1 MKSLFTLIC
10 TLFLTSAFAQNIEGA
25 WQLTH
30 ENGEMLT
37 NNEVIAIY
45 QDGYFAVGAK
55 EARTNKFLYAYGGEY
70 NFSRRSYSEK
80 QDFNTQHPQ
89 HIGKSKDFRANLNED
104 QLELVSGEKT
114 QTWQRLSNQKDALTR
129 NWVITGRERD
139 GQMNTMTPGD
149 RRTVKILSGGRFQWI
164 AFNSATKEFSGTGG
178 GTYTAQNGV
187 YTENINFFSRDDSR
201 VGASLQFQF
210 EVKNGKWHHSGKSST
225 GNPIYEIWSPYE
237 ETYKK

>member
-1 MKSLFTLIC
+1 MKAFFTLFSLLIA
-10 TLFLTSAFAQNIEGA
+10 TPFFAQSLDGS

-37 NNEVIAIY
+37 KNEVIAIY

-55 EARTNKFLYAYGGEY
+55 EARTNKFLYAYGGDY
-70 NFSRRSYSEK
+70 SFKGKSYSET
-80 QDFNTQHPQ
+80 QDFNTRSPQ
-89 HIGKSKDFRANLNED
+89 RVGKTMDFRVTLKDD
-104 QLELVSGEKT
+104 QLELSSGGHT
-114 QTWQRLSNQKDALTR
+114 QTWQRLSEKTDALTR

-139 GQMNTMTPGD
+139 GTMNTMTPGD

-178 GTYTAQNGV
+178 GTYSAQNGV
-187 YTENINFFSRDDSR
+187 YTENITFFSRDDSR

-210 EVKNGKWHHSGKSST
+210 EIKDGQWHHKGKSSK
-225 GNPIYEIWSPYE
+225 GDPIYEIWSPYE
-237 ETYKK
+237 VAYKK